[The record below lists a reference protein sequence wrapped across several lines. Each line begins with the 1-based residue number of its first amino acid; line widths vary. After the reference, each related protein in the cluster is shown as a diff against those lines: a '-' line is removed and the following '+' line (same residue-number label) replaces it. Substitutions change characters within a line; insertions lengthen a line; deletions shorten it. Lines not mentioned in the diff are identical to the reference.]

1 MENKINNIQS
11 IAAIAFGI
19 FVLIAIAVEFI
30 VNKRFAY
37 WHLGTAGV
45 AILLGV
51 VMYIPKTDDIHQR
64 AENRKY

>member
-1 MENKINNIQS
+1 MENKINNVQS

-51 VMYIPKTDDIHQR
+51 VMYITKTDDIHQR

>member
-1 MENKINNIQS
+1 MEEKTNNIQA

-19 FVLIAIAVEFI
+19 LVLIAIAVEFI

-37 WHLGTAGV
+37 WHLGTAGF

-51 VMYIPKTDDIHQR
+51 IMYTPKTDDIHQK

>member
-37 WHLGTAGV
+37 WHLGTAGF

-51 VMYIPKTDDIHQR
+51 VMYIPKIDDIHQR

>member
-1 MENKINNIQS
+1 MEEKINNIQA
-11 IAAIAFGI
+11 IALIAFGVL
-19 FVLIAIAVEFI
+19 VLIAIAVEFI
-30 VNKRFAY
+30 VNKRFVY

>member
-1 MENKINNIQS
+1 MENKINNVQS

-30 VNKRFAY
+30 VNKRFVY
-37 WHLGTAGV
+37 WHLGTAGA

-51 VMYIPKTDDIHQR
+51 IMYIPKTDDIHQR

>member
-51 VMYIPKTDDIHQR
+51 VMYIPKTDDIHQKI
-64 AENRKY
+64 ENRKY

>member
-1 MENKINNIQS
+1 MEEKINNIQS

-30 VNKRFAY
+30 VNKRFVY
-37 WHLGTAGV
+37 WHLGTAGL

-51 VMYIPKTDDIHQR
+51 VMYITKTDDIHQR

>member
-1 MENKINNIQS
+1 MEEKINNIQA
-11 IAAIAFGI
+11 IALIAFGVL
-19 FVLIAIAVEFI
+19 VLIAIAVEFI

-51 VMYIPKTDDIHQR
+51 VMYIPKTDDIHQK

>member
-1 MENKINNIQS
+1 MEKKTNNIQA

-19 FVLIAIAVEFI
+19 LVLIAIAVELI

-37 WHLGTAGV
+37 WHLGTAGF
-45 AILLGV
+45 AILLGM
-51 VMYIPKTDDIHQR
+51 VMYIPKTDDIHQK